1 MNLKELLEKR
11 AALLAELNKTET
23 TAERFAEIRAAVDK
37 LNYQIEQIKKD
48 DADKRAADEAEKKAE
63 ELRAAR
69 LPNGTLA
76 DQKKA
81 KDEEMRKAQSDELEK
96 RAASLKA
103 GKSVT
108 MELRAVASTSTA
120 LGVGVA
126 NDITPPF
133 EQIGTL
139 DKLVNNTHLEGAGCE
154 SYKKPFTKSYG
165 EGVITAEGTAP
176 ASNADPSFGYAN
188 INKVKIVAYCEVNEE
203 VEKLPAPQY
212 MAEIN
217 KATLGAWYKK
227 VNSQIVK
234 GKGSAGSGNEELVG
248 IINAP
253 ASTIE
258 AAQRKTIATVDENT
272 LDNIIFDYGGDES
285 VEGDA
290 VILLN
295 KLTLKEFAKVKGTD
309 KRRAYDIVIKGDRGT
324 INGIPFVCTS
334 NLASF
339 ATVADGDPYIIYG
352 KLAGYE
358 LAYFTPVDV
367 AKSTDYKFKEGVIAL
382 KVTGFVG
389 GAPAMWNGFMT
400 VQKKA
405 KSS

>member
-133 EQIGTL
+133 EQVGTL

-154 SYKKPFTKSYG
+154 SLYH
-165 EGVITAEGTAP
+165 
-176 ASNADPSFGYAN
+176 
-188 INKVKIVAYCEVNEE
+188 
-203 VEKLPAPQY
+203 
-212 MAEIN
+212 
-217 KATLGAWYKK
+217 
-227 VNSQIVK
+227 
-234 GKGSAGSGNEELVG
+234 
-248 IINAP
+248 
-253 ASTIE
+253 
-258 AAQRKTIATVDENT
+258 
-272 LDNIIFDYGGDES
+272 
-285 VEGDA
+285 
-290 VILLN
+290 
-295 KLTLKEFAKVKGTD
+295 
-309 KRRAYDIVIKGDRGT
+309 
-324 INGIPFVCTS
+324 
-334 NLASF
+334 
-339 ATVADGDPYIIYG
+339 
-352 KLAGYE
+352 
-358 LAYFTPVDV
+358 
-367 AKSTDYKFKEGVIAL
+367 
-382 KVTGFVG
+382 
-389 GAPAMWNGFMT
+389 
-400 VQKKA
+400 
-405 KSS
+405 

>member
-11 AALLAELNKTET
+11 GALLAELNKTET

-133 EQIGTL
+133 EQVGTL

-217 KATLGAWYKK
+217 KATLGAWY
-227 VNSQIVK
+227 
-234 GKGSAGSGNEELVG
+234 
-248 IINAP
+248 
-253 ASTIE
+253 
-258 AAQRKTIATVDENT
+258 R
-272 LDNIIFDYGGDES
+272 
-285 VEGDA
+285 
-290 VILLN
+290 
-295 KLTLKEFAKVKGTD
+295 
-309 KRRAYDIVIKGDRGT
+309 
-324 INGIPFVCTS
+324 
-334 NLASF
+334 
-339 ATVADGDPYIIYG
+339 
-352 KLAGYE
+352 
-358 LAYFTPVDV
+358 
-367 AKSTDYKFKEGVIAL
+367 KSTRRL
-382 KVTGFVG
+382 S
-389 GAPAMWNGFMT
+389 
-400 VQKKA
+400 KA
-405 KSS
+405 KARRVAATRSWLVLSTPPQAPLRRRKEKRLRRLTKIRSTTSFLITAATKASRATR